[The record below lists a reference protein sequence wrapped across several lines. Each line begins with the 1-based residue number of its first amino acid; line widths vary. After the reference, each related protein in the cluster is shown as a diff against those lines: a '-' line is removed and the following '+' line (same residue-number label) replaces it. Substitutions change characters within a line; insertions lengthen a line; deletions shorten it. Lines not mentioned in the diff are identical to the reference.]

1 MNVIKDRAQEIKQ
14 ELAELK
20 LLQAKAKEHK
30 HNLSKMGASRY
41 SFGNEY
47 EIQERLEKHF
57 ISNKIPYQKEV
68 CIENG
73 RMDFIAGE
81 RIYEVKKLWNSQDL
95 FNAIGQLT
103 YYNKCHDDKYIPV
116 VCSESFTSKQKKILK
131 RLNIEWRAM

>member
-1 MNVIKDRAQEIKQ
+1 MKLMNDKTAEIQ
-14 ELAELK
+14 RELAELK
-20 LLQAKAKEHK
+20 LLQDKAKEHK

-41 SFGNEY
+41 SSGNEY
-47 EIQERLEKHF
+47 EIQERLEKYF

-68 CIENG
+68 YIENG
-73 RMDFIAGE
+73 RMDFIDGE
-81 RIYEVKKLWNSQDL
+81 RIYEVKKLWNNQDL